1 MEIRKIKYPSEEFY
15 KFGIAEGAVRVD
27 DEQISEWINICIE
40 SVKAQLENKVESPYA
55 FRASGDTIVI
65 CFYSQDIE
73 EDVFNDSNYFSVIV
87 AKNYESA
94 DFFIGDIKKR
104 NKEDE
109 ISFLKEQIKELQ
121 EKIEELS

>member
-1 MEIRKIKYPSEEFY
+1 MEIKKIKYPSEEFY
-15 KFGIAEGAVRVD
+15 KFGINEFAVNID
-27 DEQISEWINICIE
+27 DEQITEWINSCVE
-40 SVKAQLENKVESPYA
+40 SVKNQLENKVESPYA

-73 EDVFNDSNYFSVIV
+73 DNVFDDDNYFSVIV

-104 NKEDE
+104 EKDE
-109 ISFLKEQIKELQ
+109 EINSLKNQIKELQ
-121 EKIEELS
+121 KKIEELS